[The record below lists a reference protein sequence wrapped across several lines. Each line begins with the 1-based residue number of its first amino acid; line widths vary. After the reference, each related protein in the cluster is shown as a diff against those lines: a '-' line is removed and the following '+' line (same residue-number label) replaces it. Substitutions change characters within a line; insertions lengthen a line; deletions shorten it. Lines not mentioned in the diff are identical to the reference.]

1 MLPQIDEAAPHIV
14 VAAYRYRQPTTGIGG
29 AGGVVQIQ
37 ESVFGEAWQDLRFK
51 YFLAPPQPPDISDVP
66 AIIAAAVQAA
76 RAAGLDADLP
86 TAKNLTDLPSS
97 WVGINHY
104 VTEAI
109 AWGREL
115 ALRWPQSCFFVHEP
129 ATAVGLA
136 ASGAKYSLVYH
147 HQGSLATEQTQSF
160 GRTLD
165 PGDPP
170 FWTLLERVAM
180 RCAVQVHFPS
190 SGAREAYLASAGLES
205 HEAGTMGEPLF
216 NTILPAA
223 EQTGEADAELLRSIP
238 SGPTLFVSIGL
249 FSPAKGLDR
258 VPAFLAHYRRISGRP
273 VCWLARGDGAYR
285 DAVFE
290 AIRRHELQ
298 ESAIVVEHRIANT
311 TLREI
316 LERADGYVMLHRRS
330 IFDLA
335 TLEAMAAGCCTV
347 LSRTGGNLDF
357 DLDGTCL
364 MVDDGAEEEAA
375 ARLARADL
383 TEMGRRARATFER
396 HFSHAPYRA
405 RYHAAFAR
413 LLSAAQPQKPPRASC
428 GFSRFF
434 RILSSR
440 F

>member
-1 MLPQIDEAAPHIV
+1 MDNSSPHIV

-29 AGGVVQIQ
+29 AGGVLQTQ
-37 ESVFGEAWQDLRFK
+37 EVVFGGEWRDLRFK
-51 YFLAPPQPPDISDVP
+51 YYLAPPQPPDISGVP
-66 AIIAAAVQAA
+66 AILAAAVQAA
-76 RAAGLDADLP
+76 RAAGLDTDLP
-86 TAKNLTDLPSS
+86 SANSLADLPSS

-109 AWGREL
+109 AFGREL
-115 ALRWPQSCFFVHEP
+115 ALQWPKSCFFVHEP

-136 ASGAKYSLVYH
+136 SVGARYSLVYH

-190 SGAREAYLASAGLES
+190 AGAREAYLASAALQA
-205 HEAGTMGEPLF
+205 HQAGAMGEPLF

-223 EQTGEADAELLRSIP
+223 EQAGEADATVLRSIP

-258 VPAFLAHYRRISGRP
+258 VPAFLAHYRRLSGRP

-285 DAVFE
+285 DAVLE
-290 AIRRHELQ
+290 AIRRHGLQ
-298 ESAIVVEHRIANT
+298 DSAIVVEHRIANT

-316 LERADGYVMLHRRS
+316 LERADAYIMLHRRS

-357 DLDGTCL
+357 NLDGTCL
-364 MVDDGAEEEAA
+364 MVDEGAEAQAA
-375 ARLARADL
+375 ARLASSDL
-383 TEMGRRARATFER
+383 RQLGRQARDTFQR
-396 HFSHAPYRA
+396 HFSHDPYRA
-405 RYHAAFAR
+405 RYEAAFAR
-413 LLSAAQPQKPPRASC
+413 LLQDPVRHSQEPAPRS
-428 GFSRFF
+428 FSRFLHKLV
-434 RILSSR
+434 RR
-440 F
+440 YW

>member
-1 MLPQIDEAAPHIV
+1 MRAVESGCRDWIAAPMDKSAAHIV
-14 VAAYRYRQPTTGIGG
+14 VAAYRYRQATTGIGG
-29 AGGVVQIQ
+29 AGGVLQIQ
-37 ESVFGEAWQDLRFK
+37 EAIFGEAWRDLRFG
-51 YFLAPPQPPDISDVP
+51 YYLAPPQPPEICSVP
-66 AIIAAAVQAA
+66 AILAAAVQAA

-86 TAKNLTDLPSS
+86 AAKALTDLPSS
-97 WVGINHY
+97 WMGINHY
-104 VTEAI
+104 VPEAI

-136 ASGAKYSLVYH
+136 SCGAKYSLVYH
-147 HQGSLATEQTQSF
+147 HQGPLATEQTQSF

-170 FWTLLERVAM
+170 FWSLLERVAM

-190 SGAREAYLASAGLES
+190 AGAREAYLASAAIQS
-205 HEAGTMGEPLF
+205 HQAGTMGEPLF

-223 EQTGEADAELLRSIP
+223 EQAGEAEAALLRAIP

-258 VPAFLAHYRRISGRP
+258 VPALLAHYRRLSGRP
-273 VCWLARGDGAYR
+273 VCWLARGDGTYR
-285 DAVFE
+285 DTVLE
-290 AIRRHELQ
+290 AIRRHGLQ

-347 LSRTGGNLDF
+347 LSRTTGNLDF
-357 DLDGTCL
+357 NVDGTCL
-364 MVDDGAEEEAA
+364 MVEDDGEESAAE
-375 ARLARADL
+375 RLASADL
-383 TEMGRRARATFER
+383 ADLGRQARATFER
-396 HFSHAPYRA
+396 HFSEIPYRE
-405 RYHAAFAR
+405 RYGRAFAH
-413 LLSAAQPQKPPRASC
+413 LLAS
-428 GFSRFF
+428 R
-434 RILSSR
+434 
-440 F
+440 